1 MSFNYAMIDGD
12 NKVVNIILWDGIT
25 PYSPLQG
32 TTLVQSDIA
41 AIGDTYTDGEFIK
54 PPEPTQAQE

>member
-1 MSFNYAMIDGD
+1 MELSRYAVLENGT
-12 NKVVNIILWDGIT
+12 VVHIIEWVGNN
-25 PYSPLQG
+25 PYSEDSGLS
-32 TTLVQSDIA
+32 LIQSDIA